1 MPLPSFAVR
10 ACGAASVVA
19 IALLLAPVALIA
31 QSPSMSA
38 LHDPRDIRI
47 TLKARQV
54 LAQDSDLGRL
64 PIYVTVREGNATL
77 WGRVPNE
84 ALARRAWR
92 IVEQVS
98 GILQLKS
105 EVVIGPV
112 ELANDEAPRL
122 TQSIDVPF
130 REQAHHRQ
138 DQRAPGKLA
147 GQERPAPGARAVGAE
162 MGRPVPLR
170 AASPES
176 SAPAILLAPRALESA
191 DSLQSAVERVL
202 QSDVRFVGM
211 RCDER
216 AGKITLGGSA
226 ARMEHVTDL
235 SRQVARIPGVKEVV
249 VENVR
254 INSR

>member
-1 MPLPSFAVR
+1 MPLPSFALR

-19 IALLLAPVALIA
+19 IVLLLPPVTVIA
-31 QSPSMSA
+31 QPPAGPA

-47 TLKARQV
+47 TLKARQM

-64 PIYVTVREGNATL
+64 PIYVTVRQGNAIL

-84 ALARRAWR
+84 ALARRAFR

-105 EVVIGPV
+105 ELVIGPA
-112 ELANDEAPRL
+112 ELTNDEAPRL
-122 TQSIDVPF
+122 TQSIRVPS

-138 DQRAPGKLA
+138 DPRAPGKLA
-147 GQERPAPGARAVGAE
+147 GQERPAPEARAVGAE
-162 MGRPVPLR
+162 MGRPIPLR
-170 AASPES
+170 AATSES
-176 SAPAILLAPRALESA
+176 AAPAILLAPRPPANA
-191 DSLQSAVERVL
+191 DSLQSAVEREI
-202 QSDVRFVGM
+202 QSDVRFAGM

-216 AGKITLGGSA
+216 AGKITLSGSA
-226 ARMEHVTDL
+226 ARMEHVIDL
-235 SRQVARIPGVKEVV
+235 SGQVARIPGVKEVV